1 VAVALFA
8 GDFPSKP
15 PGRFESAV
23 ARAIG
28 KFYLRHD
35 QTGMSAPVN
44 IELDQ
49 NVLPRNFVA
58 HLAQSSPG
66 RARPERCELFR
77 AQFDFAFFAVSAPTD
92 LERQRRA
99 TACLS
104 EADLSAGR
112 FACQITLLD
121 NKTSRPFQVIRR
133 PFDQK
138 FSFNFAIVSRSIDPS
153 HELNILDAVGVV
165 SRLSRRQRS
174 NELSARVGKELRLF
188 RLISAP
194 LAIRLPSP

>member
-1 VAVALFA
+1 SFTQFHTNTVVRLFQLDPTVAITLITR
-8 GDFPSKP
+8 DFPSKP
-15 PGRFESAV
+15 PGRFEASV

-49 NVLPRNFVA
+49 NVLPMNFVA

-66 RARPERCELFR
+66 SAGPERCELFR
-77 AQFDFAFFAVSAPTD
+77 AQLDLAFLAMGAPTD

-99 TACLS
+99 AACLS

-112 FACQITLLD
+112 
-121 NKTSRPFQVIRR
+121 
-133 PFDQK
+133 
-138 FSFNFAIVSRSIDPS
+138 
-153 HELNILDAVGVV
+153 
-165 SRLSRRQRS
+165 
-174 NELSARVGKELRLF
+174 
-188 RLISAP
+188 
-194 LAIRLPSP
+194 